1 VTKDRHP
8 QKTSDASTARH
19 YLEDTQTERLSV
31 LEPIWSRLRRE
42 AEAHITDEPELAA
55 FLTAN
60 VLRFHSFDHALSE
73 HLGAALGEPTHP
85 ARLAQALLASSF
97 GRSLAL
103 CTEIAE
109 DFDAALRD
117 RSGPSWSILLQ
128 DLGFRALVV
137 HRIAGWLGHTARPV
151 MAAYLAGRAAEVFGV
166 AVELG
171 ATLAGGIVVSPGVF
185 ISRDSVIG
193 QGVRL
198 GRNAVVHAAVVGQGA
213 TILPGSVVTSTVQ
226 SGAMMAGI
234 PARRIGTP

>member
-1 VTKDRHP
+1 
-8 QKTSDASTARH
+8 
-19 YLEDTQTERLSV
+19 
-31 LEPIWSRLRRE
+31 
-42 AEAHITDEPELAA
+42 
-55 FLTAN
+55 
-60 VLRFHSFDHALSE
+60 
-73 HLGAALGEPTHP
+73 
-85 ARLAQALLASSF
+85 
-97 GRSLAL
+97 
-103 CTEIAE
+103 
-109 DFDAALRD
+109 
-117 RSGPSWSILLQ
+117 
-128 DLGFRALVV
+128 
-137 HRIAGWLGHTARPV
+137 
-151 MAAYLAGRAAEVFGV
+151 VFGV